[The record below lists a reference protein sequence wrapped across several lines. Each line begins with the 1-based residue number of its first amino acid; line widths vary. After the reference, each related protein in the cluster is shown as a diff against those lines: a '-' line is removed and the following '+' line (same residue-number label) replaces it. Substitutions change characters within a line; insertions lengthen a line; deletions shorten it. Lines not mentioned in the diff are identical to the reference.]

1 MFKKFVCAMFA
12 AIAIMLTA
20 NTTMAAD
27 EEKSLK
33 GSPEET
39 YYMVVMV
46 SGVEYWVGCYEGM
59 KQAAKQ
65 LGVKAVFTGTPD
77 YDISKELAVF
87 QQVVAKNPAGIIVH
101 PMEPTSF
108 IDPIDYAV
116 KDGISVVTMAA
127 DSPESERNAY
137 VTSDNVKEGY
147 AAADA
152 LAKKLGEKGDLA
164 ILENPGQLNHE
175 VRVRSFIERIDSK
188 YPDMKIVARTATN
201 QDTSKS
207 YSAVQTMVQA
217 HPDIKGIFTPEASS
231 GQGAAQAA
239 IDLDSGIQ
247 VICCDFN
254 ANILDMIQD
263 GKMFAA
269 LQPNTVMQGYLSMM
283 LAYMARHNLVDPMN
297 GWKELGMKSVDI
309 PVVDNGLNIINKD
322 NADYFRTNKYLEARG
337 SKGTAE

>member
-1 MFKKFVCAMFA
+1 MFKRILCAVLVA
-12 AIAIMLTA
+12 ATLVFSSTA
-20 NTTMAAD
+20 ANA
-27 EEKSLK
+27 EEERSLK
-33 GSPEET
+33 GSPDET

-65 LGVKAVFTGTPD
+65 LGVNVVFTGTPD
-77 YDISKELAVF
+77 YDINKEISVF
-87 QQVVAKNPAGIIVH
+87 QQVMTMEPAGIIVH
-101 PMEPTSF
+101 PMEPSSF
-108 IDPIDYAV
+108 IDPINNAV
-116 KDGISVVTMAA
+116 EQGVAIVTMAA
-127 DSPESERNAY
+127 DSPESNRNAY

-152 LAKKLGEKGDLA
+152 LAKKLGEKGEVA

-175 VRVRSFIERIDSK
+175 IRVRSFKERIETK
-188 YPDMKIVARTATN
+188 YPDMKVVAKTATN
-201 QDTSKS
+201 QDTAKS

-217 HPDIKGIFTPEASS
+217 HPNIKGIFTPEASS

-239 IDLDSGIQ
+239 IDLDQGIQ
-247 VICCDFN
+247 VICCDYN
-254 ANILDMIQD
+254 ENILDMIQD
-263 GKMFAA
+263 GKMFGA

-297 GWKELGMKSVDI
+297 GWKELGLKSVEI
-309 PVVDNGLNIINKD
+309 PVVDNGLNVITKD
-322 NADYFRTNKYLEARG
+322 NADFFRTAKYLKSRG

>member
-1 MFKKFVCAMFA
+1 MFKKFIYAVLVVLTLTLTSS
-12 AIAIMLTA
+12 IAK
-20 NTTMAAD
+20 AD
-27 EEKSLK
+27 EERSLR
-33 GSPEET
+33 GSPDET

-65 LGVKAVFTGTPD
+65 LGVKVVYTGTPD
-77 YDISKELAVF
+77 YDISKELTVF
-87 QQVVAKNPAGIIVH
+87 QQVLSKNPAGIIVH
-101 PMEPTSF
+101 PMEPSSF
-108 IDPIDYAV
+108 IDPINQAV
-116 KDGISVVTMAA
+116 EQGVAVVTMAA
-127 DSPESERNAY
+127 DSPESNRNAY

-152 LAKKLGEKGDLA
+152 IARKLGEKGDVA
-164 ILENPGQLNHE
+164 VLENPGQLNHE
-175 VRVRSFIERIDSK
+175 IRVRSFVERIENK
-188 YPDMKIVARTATN
+188 YPNMKVVARTATN

-207 YSAVQTMVQA
+207 YSAVQTMLQA
-217 HPDIKGIFTPEASS
+217 HPNIKGIFTPEASS

-239 IDLDSGIQ
+239 IDLDQGIQ

-254 ANILDMIQD
+254 ENILDMIQD

-297 GWKELGMKSVDI
+297 GWKETGLKSVDI
-309 PVVDNGLNIINKD
+309 PIVDNGLNIITKD
-322 NADYFRTNKYLEARG
+322 NADFFRTKKYLESRG